1 MGSKLYTVNEIVRY
15 INNMVRS
22 DYVLKNV
29 SIKGEVSNCKYHS
42 SGHIYFSIKDEL
54 ASVACIIYK
63 STVPGLSVRPEN
75 GKEVIVKG
83 NFSIYEKAGQLTC
96 QVTEVKESKNNV
108 GILYARF
115 NALKEKLY
123 EEGLFDFEKKK
134 QIPAFP
140 KTVGIVTAETGAA
153 IQDIIN
159 VTKRRNPYV
168 QLILYPA
175 KVQGEGAA
183 KTIIE
188 GIKALDAMKVDT
200 IIIGRGGGTIEDL
213 WAFND
218 EELARCIYECNTPII
233 SGTGHEIDNTIA
245 DYVAD
250 LRAPTPSAAAEQ
262 AVPDVMSYINKAHYL
277 KRLLDGR
284 IDDKMNSYRLR
295 VNSYSS
301 GIERIS
307 PENKLKDEKARLALL
322 SERLN
327 SAADVRVTDAYHKL
341 EVLSIS
347 LHGLSPTAKL
357 INGFG
362 YISKNGEA
370 LSDIKSVSP
379 GEKIDI
385 TIRGGEINAEV
396 LNVKH
401 SDIV

>member
-1 MGSKLYTVNEIVRY
+1 MGNKLYTVNEIVRY

-42 SGHIYFSIKDEL
+42 SGHIYFSVKDEL
-54 ASVACIIYK
+54 ASVACIIYR
-63 STVPGLSVRPEN
+63 SSVPSLTMRPEN

-83 NFSIYEKAGQLTC
+83 NFSIYEKTGQLSC
-96 QVTEVKESKNNV
+96 QVTDVKESENVV
-108 GILYARF
+108 GILYAKF

-134 QIPAFP
+134 PIPAFP
-140 KTVGIVTAETGAA
+140 KRVGVVTAETGAA

-188 GIKALDAMKVDT
+188 GIRTLDALNVDT
-200 IIIGRGGGTIEDL
+200 IIIGRGGGSIEDL

-233 SGTGHEIDNTIA
+233 SGTGHEIDTTIA

-262 AVPDVMSYINKAHYL
+262 AVPDVMSFINKTLYMQ
-277 KRLLDGR
+277 RLLDSR
-284 IDDKMNSYRLR
+284 IDDKLNNVRLQ
-295 VNSYSS
+295 VGSFSS
-301 GIERIS
+301 RLDRIS
-307 PENKLKDEKARLALL
+307 PENILKDEKTKLSLL
-322 SERLN
+322 SERLD
-327 SAADVRVTDAYHKL
+327 SAADARITDANHKI
-341 EVLSIS
+341 EILSIR
-347 LHGLSPTAKL
+347 LHGLSPTTKL
-357 INGFG
+357 INGYG
-362 YISKNGEA
+362 YISKDGKA
-370 LSDIKSVSP
+370 LDDIESISP
-379 GEKIDI
+379 GEKINVV
-385 TIRGGEINAEV
+385 IRGGEINAEV
-396 LNVKH
+396 FEVKH
-401 SDIV
+401 SE

>member
-1 MGSKLYTVNEIVRY
+1 MGNKLYTVNEIVRY

-42 SGHIYFSIKDEL
+42 SGHIYFSVKDEL
-54 ASVACIIYK
+54 ASVACIIYR
-63 STVPGLSVRPEN
+63 SSVPSLTMRPEN

-83 NFSIYEKAGQLTC
+83 NFSIYEKTGQLSC
-96 QVTEVKESKNNV
+96 QVTDVKESENVV
-108 GILYARF
+108 GILYAKF

-134 QIPAFP
+134 PIPAFP
-140 KTVGIVTAETGAA
+140 KRVGVVTAETGAA

-188 GIKALDAMKVDT
+188 GIRTLDALNVDT
-200 IIIGRGGGTIEDL
+200 IIIGRGGGSIEDL

-233 SGTGHEIDNTIA
+233 SGTGHEIDTTIA

-262 AVPDVMSYINKAHYL
+262 AVPDVMSFINKTLYMQ
-277 KRLLDGR
+277 RLLDSR
-284 IDDKMNSYRLR
+284 IDDKLNNVRLQ
-295 VNSYSS
+295 VGSFSS
-301 GIERIS
+301 RLDRIS
-307 PENKLKDEKARLALL
+307 PENILKDEKTKLSLL
-322 SERLN
+322 SERLDL
-327 SAADVRVTDAYHKL
+327 AADARITDANHKI
-341 EVLSIS
+341 EILSIR
-347 LHGLSPTAKL
+347 LHGLSPTTKL
-357 INGFG
+357 INGYG
-362 YISKNGEA
+362 YISKDGKA
-370 LSDIKSVSP
+370 LDDIESISP
-379 GEKIDI
+379 GEKINVV
-385 TIRGGEINAEV
+385 IRGGEINAEV
-396 LNVKH
+396 FEVKH
-401 SDIV
+401 SE

>member
-1 MGSKLYTVNEIVRY
+1 MGNKLYTVNEIVRY

-54 ASVACIIYK
+54 ASVSCIIYK
-63 STVPGLSVRPEN
+63 SSVPGLAVRPEN

-83 NFSIYEKAGQLTC
+83 NFSIYEKTGQLSC
-96 QVTEVKESKNNV
+96 QVTEVKESENKLGV
-108 GILYARF
+108 LYARF

-123 EEGLFDFEKKK
+123 EEGLFDFEKRK

-140 KTVGIVTAETGAA
+140 KTVGVVTAETGAA

-183 KTIIE
+183 QTIID
-188 GIKALDAMKVDT
+188 GIKTLDAMKVDT
-200 IIIGRGGGTIEDL
+200 IIIGRGGGSIEDL

-262 AVPDVMSYINKAHYL
+262 AVPDVMSFINKADYM
-277 KRLLDGR
+277 KRLLDSR
-284 IDDKMNSYRLR
+284 IDDRIGNIRLR
-295 VNSYSS
+295 INDYS
-301 GIERIS
+301 GRLDRIS
-307 PENKLKDEKARLALL
+307 PESRLKEEKARLVLL
-322 SERLN
+322 SEKMN
-327 SAADVRVTDAYHKL
+327 SAADARVVDAYHKL
-341 EVLSIS
+341 ELYNAK

-362 YISKNGEA
+362 YISKGKDA
-370 LSDIKSVSP
+370 LTDIDSISP
-379 GEKIDI
+379 GEKLDI
-385 TIRGGEINAEV
+385 IIKGGEISAEV
-396 LNVKH
+396 LDVKR
-401 SDIV
+401 SDLV

>member
-1 MGSKLYTVNEIVRY
+1 MGNKLYTVNEIVRY

-42 SGHIYFSIKDEL
+42 SGHIYFSVKDEL
-54 ASVACIIYK
+54 ASVSCIIYR
-63 STVPGLSVRPEN
+63 SSVPSLTMRPEN

-83 NFSIYEKAGQLTC
+83 NFSIYEKTGQLSC
-96 QVTEVKESKNNV
+96 QVTDVKESENVV
-108 GILYARF
+108 GILYAKF

-134 QIPAFP
+134 PIPAFP
-140 KTVGIVTAETGAA
+140 KRVGVVTAETGAA

-188 GIKALDAMKVDT
+188 GIRTLDALNVDT
-200 IIIGRGGGTIEDL
+200 IIIGRGGGSIEDL

-218 EELARCIYECNTPII
+218 EELARCIFECNTPII
-233 SGTGHEIDNTIA
+233 SGTGHEIDTTIA

-262 AVPDVMSYINKAHYL
+262 AVPDVMSFINKTHYM
-277 KRLLDGR
+277 KRLLDSR
-284 IDDKMNSYRLR
+284 MDDKLSNVRLQ
-295 VNSYSS
+295 VGSFSS
-301 GIERIS
+301 RLDRIS
-307 PENKLKDEKARLALL
+307 PENILKDEKTKLSLL
-322 SERLN
+322 SERLD
-327 SAADVRVTDAYHKL
+327 SAADARITDANHKI
-341 EVLSIS
+341 EILSIR

-357 INGFG
+357 INGYG
-362 YISKNGEA
+362 YISKDGKA
-370 LSDIKSVSP
+370 LDDIESISP
-379 GEKIDI
+379 GEKINVV
-385 TIRGGEINAEV
+385 IRGGEINAEV
-396 LNVKH
+396 FEVKH
-401 SDIV
+401 SE

>member
-1 MGSKLYTVNEIVRY
+1 MGNKLYTVNEIVRY

-42 SGHIYFSIKDEL
+42 SGHIYFSVKDEL
-54 ASVACIIYK
+54 ASVACIIYR
-63 STVPGLSVRPEN
+63 SSVPSLTMRPEN

-83 NFSIYEKAGQLTC
+83 NFSIYEKTGQLSC
-96 QVTEVKESKNNV
+96 QVTDVKESENVV
-108 GILYARF
+108 GILYAKF

-134 QIPAFP
+134 PIPAFP
-140 KTVGIVTAETGAA
+140 KRVGVVTAETGAA

-188 GIKALDAMKVDT
+188 GIRTLDALNVDT
-200 IIIGRGGGTIEDL
+200 IIIGRGGGSIEDL

-233 SGTGHEIDNTIA
+233 SGTGHEIDTTIA

-262 AVPDVMSYINKAHYL
+262 AVPDVMSFINKTHYM
-277 KRLLDGR
+277 KRLLDSR
-284 IDDKMNSYRLR
+284 MDDKLGNVRLQ
-295 VNSYSS
+295 VGSFSS
-301 GIERIS
+301 RLDRIS
-307 PENKLKDEKARLALL
+307 PENILKDEKTKLSLL
-322 SERLN
+322 SERLD
-327 SAADVRVTDAYHKL
+327 SAADARITDANHKI
-341 EVLSIS
+341 EILSIR

-357 INGFG
+357 INGYG
-362 YISKNGEA
+362 YISKDGKV
-370 LSDIKSVSP
+370 LDDIESISP
-379 GEKIDI
+379 GEKINVV
-385 TIRGGEINAEV
+385 IRGGEINAEV
-396 LNVKH
+396 FEVKH
-401 SDIV
+401 SE

>member
-1 MGSKLYTVNEIVRY
+1 MGNKLYTVNEIVRY

-42 SGHIYFSIKDEL
+42 SGHIYFSVKDEL
-54 ASVACIIYK
+54 ASVACIIYR
-63 STVPGLSVRPEN
+63 SSVPSLTMRPEN

-83 NFSIYEKAGQLTC
+83 NFSIYEKTGQLSC
-96 QVTEVKESKNNV
+96 QVTDVKESENVV
-108 GILYARF
+108 GILYAKF

-134 QIPAFP
+134 PIPAFP
-140 KTVGIVTAETGAA
+140 KRVGVVTAETGAA

-188 GIKALDAMKVDT
+188 GIRTLDALNVDT
-200 IIIGRGGGTIEDL
+200 IIIGRGGGSIEDL

-233 SGTGHEIDNTIA
+233 SGTGHEIDTTIA

-262 AVPDVMSYINKAHYL
+262 AVPDVMSFINKTLYMQ
-277 KRLLDGR
+277 RLLDSR
-284 IDDKMNSYRLR
+284 IDDKLNNVRLQ
-295 VNSYSS
+295 VGSFSS
-301 GIERIS
+301 RLDRIS
-307 PENKLKDEKARLALL
+307 PENILKDEKTKLSLL
-322 SERLN
+322 SERLD
-327 SAADVRVTDAYHKL
+327 SAANARITDANHKI
-341 EVLSIS
+341 EILSIR
-347 LHGLSPTAKL
+347 LHGLSPTTKL
-357 INGFG
+357 INGYG
-362 YISKNGEA
+362 YISKDGKA
-370 LSDIKSVSP
+370 LDDIESISP
-379 GEKIDI
+379 GEKINVV
-385 TIRGGEINAEV
+385 IRGGEINAEV
-396 LNVKH
+396 FEVKH
-401 SDIV
+401 SE